1 MKNYKI
7 TTLEDEAVFAQCEA
21 GEWLDCEFEDLD
33 SGERFFVELRVE
45 VDETAEE
52 FANRCFDEAMS
63 NFDEVEFVAIVP
75 AEIAEAMGY
84 DTY

>member
-1 MKNYKI
+1 MRI
-7 TTLEDEAVFAQCEA
+7 VTIEDEEIFAENGAV

-45 VDETAEE
+45 ADEDANDFAE
-52 FANRCFDEAMS
+52 RCFDEAMC

>member
-1 MKNYKI
+1 MKI
-7 TTLEDEAVFAQCEA
+7 TTFEDEAVFAQCEA

-33 SGERFFVELRVE
+33 SGERFFVELKVE

-52 FANRCFDEAMS
+52 FVDRCFDMALED
-63 NFDEVEFVAIVP
+63 FDEVEFVAIVP
-75 AEIAEAMGY
+75 AEIAEIMGY